1 MLKKISTTAIG
12 ILLIYGAA
20 SISIKAAIGVTPVD
34 ATMATLTAISGLKMG
49 GLSILFQSIFFLG
62 QIALERKNFR
72 KAELLQ
78 IVYILLGGYL
88 FNFFIYTVL
97 SNVVFHTYL
106 TRLISCILAYVFCS
120 LGCILVIDSKL
131 MRIPVEGFAQVLAD
145 RKGLTLGRVKQ
156 ILDFLL
162 ILLCVALTLIF
173 RVDWT
178 LREGTIIAAMIF
190 GPLMDMWRKIIKVLS
205 K

>member
-1 MLKKISTTAIG
+1 MLKKISTTALG

-20 SISIKAAIGVTPVD
+20 SFSIKAAIGVTPVD
-34 ATMATLTAISGLKMG
+34 ATITSLAAISGLKMG
-49 GLSILFQSIFFLG
+49 GLSILFQSCFFIG
-62 QIALERKNFR
+62 QIILEKKNFR
-72 KAELLQ
+72 KTELLQ
-78 IVYILLGGYL
+78 IIYILLGGYL

-97 SNVVFHTYL
+97 RNVVFHTYL
-106 TRLISCILAYVFCS
+106 MRLIACILAYVVCS

-145 RKGLTLGRVKQ
+145 KKGLTLGRVKQ

-162 ILLCVALTLIF
+162 IIICITLTLIF
-173 RVDWT
+173 KADWT
-178 LREGTIIAAMIF
+178 LREGTVIAALIF
-190 GPLMDMWRKIIKVLS
+190 GPLMDMWRKIIRTFS